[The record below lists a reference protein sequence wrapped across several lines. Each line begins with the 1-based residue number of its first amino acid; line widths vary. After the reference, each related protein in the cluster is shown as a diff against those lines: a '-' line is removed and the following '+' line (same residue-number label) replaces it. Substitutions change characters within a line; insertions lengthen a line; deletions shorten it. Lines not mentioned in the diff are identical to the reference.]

1 MLALLSPS
9 RVLTS
14 GPSILEAEFQRNIS
28 TARTQFGSIEN
39 TDDEI
44 SFQSSALRR
53 NVELQLFARVEQSG
67 MLAYMSRSTLEAAA
81 RDISLSDGWWE
92 FADAAMRAQRP
103 PTVRAFSLL
112 SQRYPHARTR
122 LTNRPIQILSAT
134 LSIQWVRT
142 ALRVSHAAYCASSA
156 ANRGSSPETASI
168 CAPATTYGKKN
179 LSEEIRIYCSD
190 TLPTQLVPRS
200 EHDHVQA
207 LHCGGDK
214 VNFMQRQR
222 QRQQRQRPEGTQIP
236 VLYVGNDIADL
247 PPIDY
252 AGIGVLMGGTK
263 KVVKRLKAEGARVE
277 VFEVA
282 KAMREGIEEGE
293 GGGTVWQVRDFRALR
308 AIFSG

>member
-1 MLALLSPS
+1 M
-9 RVLTS
+9 LTS
-14 GPSILEAEFQRNIS
+14 GPSILEADFQRNIS

-103 PTVRAFSLL
+103 PTVRVISPL
-112 SQRYPHARTR
+112 SQRYPHAGRPRIR
-122 LTNRPIQILSAT
+122 LTNQPIQILSAT

-142 ALRVSHAAYCASSA
+142 ALRVSHAAYCASST

-168 CAPATTYGKKN
+168 CAPATTYGRKN

-200 EHDHVQA
+200 EHDHVQD

-214 VNFMQRQR
+214 VNFMQQQQR
-222 QRQQRQRPEGTQIP
+222 RQQPKGTQIP
-236 VLYVGNDIADL
+236 LLYVGNDIADL

-252 AGIGVLMGGTK
+252 AGIGVLMGGTH

-293 GGGTVWQVRDFRALR
+293 GEGGQGGTVWQVRDFRALR
-308 AIFSG
+308 AIFS